1 MSVGVRDLSRLSTP
15 CYRLRIVLYRP
26 ILSSLGPNLGP
37 PMEMPHWVREL
48 RRRWR
53 YFAPIVIWYGRFPG
67 LRSPPVRPDFAGCH
81 VPPASPFKRIGPPGV
96 EARPALH
103 DAAGGFCQTGSG
115 IWGRQ

>member
-48 RRRWR
+48 RRHRR
-53 YFAPIVIWYGRFPG
+53 YFIVGVIWC
-67 LRSPPVRPDFAGCH
+67 A
-81 VPPASPFKRIGPPGV
+81 AI
-96 EARPALH
+96 ALCI
-103 DAAGGFCQTGSG
+103 AVWIYVALQTDG
-115 IWGRQ
+115 

>member
-1 MSVGVRDLSRLSTP
+1 MSVGVRDLSRLSTL

-53 YFAPIVIWYGRFPG
+53 YFAPIVIWYAAIAFFIAA
-67 LRSPPVRPDFAGCH
+67 VWIY
-81 VPPASPFKRIGPPGV
+81 V
-96 EARPALH
+96 ALKA
-103 DAAGGFCQTGSG
+103 DS
-115 IWGRQ
+115 

>member
-48 RRRWR
+48 RRRWLSGQT
-53 YFAPIVIWYGRFPG
+53 AELDDLLACLDEDVSL
-67 LRSPPVRPDFAGCH
+67 LR
-81 VPPASPFKRIGPPGV
+81 
-96 EARPALH
+96 EAIQSDESECRDRH
-103 DAAGGFCQTGSG
+103 CS
-115 IWGRQ
+115 